1 MGGKEGK
8 MLVDHAAIL
17 EKIQDVDALW
27 HAVVETLAC
36 IGFEH
41 AIYLTVSNTFESP
54 FLRCTMVG
62 LYDEFPPQ
70 DDPFL
75 RYSCDNYDIIPIG
88 AEFVDGHPY
97 ITDRERAFI
106 DRASAKG
113 FRAGLAVPMRLQGSG
128 RFGGFIIGT
137 TLDRSTFM
145 TRMMPR
151 TEEIR
156 LFCLLIHRRIEDLIS
171 PQQPQSEADDFRTP
185 PIAPRLPHVLD
196 QLTPREREIIYL
208 LARGRSRKEAAK
220 MCGISIHTVSG
231 YAKSAYRKLGVRNR
245 AQAAALINKPGRP
258 LDE

>member
-1 MGGKEGK
+1 
-8 MLVDHAAIL
+8 MLVDRAATL
-17 EKIQDVDALW
+17 EKIQDVDMLW

-41 AIYLTVSNTFESP
+41 AIYLTVTNSFESP
-54 FLRCTMVG
+54 LLRCTMVG
-62 LYDEFPPQ
+62 LYDESPPQ

-113 FRAGLAVPMRLQGSG
+113 FRSGLAIPMRLQGSG

-137 TLDRSTFM
+137 SLDRVTFM
-145 TRMMPR
+145 DRVMPR
-151 TEEIR
+151 AEEIR
-156 LFCLLIHRRIEDLIS
+156 LFCLLIHRRVEDLTS
-171 PQQPQSEADDFRTP
+171 PQQQLEAYDFRSP
-185 PIAPRLPHVLD
+185 LIAPRLPAVLD

-208 LARGRSRKEAAK
+208 ISRGRSRKEAAR
-220 MCGISIHTVSG
+220 MCSISIHTVSD

-245 AQAAALINKPGRP
+245 AQAAALINMPGSP